1 MARMAR
7 ATTVLRFFAQ
17 GIAAL
22 LAGCTT
28 LLGGVQVNTVSV
40 TAEKPSNVAVY
51 LAVSDSGEPIGD
63 LTADNFKLFENEQVV
78 PFLDSQLTLLDRN
91 LVAVHQAVLLVD
103 MSGSLDEAARHTA
116 ARAAAGF
123 VQKVR
128 RNQAV
133 AVFAFDGGSDLVPA
147 GDFERGSKDAGPAE
161 IEQLANFTARDSSRN
176 LNGAVLEGLKQL
188 ESRMMA
194 VKKPAR
200 VGTLVVLSRGPDMAG
215 RASDEAVEKQ
225 LDDSR
230 TDVIAVG
237 IGEAEAPWLDR
248 LGRFGVV
255 RAQTPSTIGVALDQA
270 ADKVALAR
278 NRYYLVSYCSP
289 SRAGKRWVRIDVTFN
304 KNGHERSGSVEH
316 EFDATGFSAG
326 CDAKAPPSFA
336 VAQAEINQA
345 SPQATEPAKAPETPS
360 EPEPEPKAK
369 AKPRPRPPAKPAND
383 TSVAPPEKPDFQP

>member
-78 PFLDSQLTLLDRN
+78 PFLDSQLTLLDRD

-128 RNQAV
+128 RTQAV
-133 AVFAFDGGSDLVPA
+133 SVFAFDGGPDLVSA
-147 GDFERGSKDAGPAE
+147 GDFERGSKDTGPAE
-161 IEQLANFTARDSSRN
+161 IDQLANFTTRDTSRN

-200 VGTLVVLSRGPDMAG
+200 VGTLVVLSRGPDLAG

-225 LDDSR
+225 LEDSH

-248 LGRFGVV
+248 IGRFAVV

-289 SRAGKRWVRIDVTFN
+289 SRAGKRWVRIEVTFN
-304 KNGHERSGSVEH
+304 KNGHERNGSVEH

-336 VAQAEINQA
+336 VAQAEINKA

-360 EPEPEPKAK
+360 EPEPKP
-369 AKPRPRPPAKPAND
+369 KPRPRAPAKPASD
-383 TSVAPPEKPDFQP
+383 TSVPPAEKPDFQP